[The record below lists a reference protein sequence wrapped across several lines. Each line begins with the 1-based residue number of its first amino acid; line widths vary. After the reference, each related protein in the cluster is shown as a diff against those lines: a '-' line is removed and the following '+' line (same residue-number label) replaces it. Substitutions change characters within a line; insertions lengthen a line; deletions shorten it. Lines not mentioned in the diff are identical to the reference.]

1 MAKPTPFHVV
11 VLALLLLWWLA
22 PGAAVTQGQ
31 QFEKSAPTPA
41 NGHSLYL
48 PVVADNPAQLLPT
61 PTRTATPAAATPT
74 RTAIPATATPAATP
88 AATAIPA
95 TATPAG
101 STLLTA
107 WIVSQQNSPI
117 FTDATVNVQQVTAKT
132 VNGTAYVCITTD
144 KIPDYVHTTTASD
157 IAWLNS
163 RPKAATDF
171 RSGQTTLS
179 AGSQVLF
186 GADIGYRSLGCAQT
200 DKGYGY
206 WPPGPKCPTA
216 QNAERCFPLQPTP
229 ASTSCKTGL
238 GDIGAWVNG
247 VAVFNW
253 GDGFSYNNQSVWQN
267 IAAALE
273 AYDLDICV
281 GHSAG
286 GNYHHHFHPSCL
298 ADQLGDDG
306 SAHSPLYGF
315 AADGYPIYGPWQ
327 AANTLA
333 QSCWHTRNY
342 DDPASNSGCGSAGR
356 RTCLLVDETDLS
368 KGTVAASSAGPT
380 TAQSVTSLS
389 GNLFTARSGIYRQDY
404 YYDASC
410 TAAGGATLD
419 LHNGHSHDALGYHYH
434 VTVTRA
440 ANGDLVPAFPYYI
453 GPTYAGTLPA
463 QSFAS
468 CGGNQSGPPG
478 PPPRPAE
485 STHPPTHE

>member
-1 MAKPTPFHVV
+1 M
-11 VLALLLLWWLA
+11 
-22 PGAAVTQGQ
+22 
-31 QFEKSAPTPA
+31 
-41 NGHSLYL
+41 
-48 PVVADNPAQLLPT
+48 
-61 PTRTATPAAATPT
+61 
-74 RTAIPATATPAATP
+74 
-88 AATAIPA
+88 
-95 TATPAG
+95 
-101 STLLTA
+101 
-107 WIVSQQNSPI
+107 VSQESSPI

-132 VNGTAYVCITTD
+132 VNGTAYACIITD
-144 KIPDYVHTTTASD
+144 KIPDYVHTATASD

-171 RSGQTTLS
+171 RSGQTTLNT
-179 AGSQVLF
+179 GSQVVF

-206 WPPGPKCPTA
+206 WPPGPKCPAA
-216 QNAERCFPLQPTP
+216 QNAERCFPLQPVP

-247 VAVFNW
+247 VAIFNW

-273 AYDLDICV
+273 AYDLDICA

-286 GNYHHHFHPSCL
+286 SNYHHHFHPACL

-333 QSCWHTRNY
+333 QSCWRARDY
-342 DDPASNSGCGSAGR
+342 DNPASNSGCGSAGR

-368 KGTVAASSAGPT
+368 KGTVTASAAGPT
-380 TAQSVTSLS
+380 TGQTVTSLS
-389 GNLFTARSGIYRQDY
+389 GNLFVALSGIYRQDY

-410 TAAGGATLD
+410 TAQGGAALD

-440 ANGDLVPAFPYYI
+440 ADGDLVPAFPYYI

-463 QSFAS
+463 QSFARCS
-468 CGGNQSGPPG
+468 DSQRGSLPG

-485 STHPPTHE
+485 FIHADTHE